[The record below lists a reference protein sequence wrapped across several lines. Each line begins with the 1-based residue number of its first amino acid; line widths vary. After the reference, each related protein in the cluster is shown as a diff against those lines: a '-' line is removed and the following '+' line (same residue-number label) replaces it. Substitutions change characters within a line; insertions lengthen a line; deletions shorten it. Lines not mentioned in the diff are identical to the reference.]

1 MRSYQR
7 GVLLGLTLAE
17 VFILLLFV
25 FLLILS
31 NNQKDTG
38 SSKKDDSQGNPSPE
52 NNTLGISLSDV
63 TWGSNK
69 TFLPPITPR
78 DLVQNGAPESPPPPL
93 GLPPVK
99 STESGSMLIDE
110 QEPTTEVRSDKSNF
124 FSSNSLVSDKG
135 KQKDKQDGIKS
146 NDSEINPPIK
156 DGHNWPPII
165 TITEAEGYSFPTGS
179 AYISNT
185 FKELL
190 TNKVAALLKENIDK
204 YQANIV
210 EVFGHTDEQPKS
222 GYSNLDVTL
231 INAVNGRFPIDKLSA
246 ADNVGLG
253 MARAVSVVKVLSLCP
268 ELSNIKILPYSAGQ
282 SVDNTGS
289 LSTGL
294 SGDRPSRRRI
304 EIRLRGI

>member
-1 MRSYQR
+1 MRNYQR

-17 VFILLLFV
+17 VFILLLFI
-25 FLLILS
+25 FLICLFSQKNNHPTKESTDHKPIGVKRTPEIES
-31 NNQKDTG
+31 NDDPFPIPDTPAPLVRDGMPIPEPPIFGVQK
-38 SSKKDDSQGNPSPE
+38 SDSQYSKPDADSIVKVQPGQSTKAQE
-52 NNTLGISLSDV
+52 DKTDTSIA
-63 TWGSNK
+63 NK
-69 TFLPPITPR
+69 TENPIGGDP
-78 DLVQNGAPESPPPPL
+78 SL
-93 GLPPVK
+93 GK
-99 STESGSMLIDE
+99 HD
-110 QEPTTEVRSDKSNF
+110 
-124 FSSNSLVSDKG
+124 
-135 KQKDKQDGIKS
+135 
-146 NDSEINPPIK
+146 
-156 DGHNWPPII
+156 WPPII

-179 AYISNT
+179 AYISNA

-204 YQANIV
+204 YEANIV

-231 INAVNGRFPIDKLSA
+231 INAVNGRFPIDKLST

-268 ELSNIKILPYSAGQ
+268 ELRNIKILPYSAGQ

>member
-31 NNQKDTG
+31 NNQKDTA
-38 SSKKDDSQGNPSPE
+38 SSKKDAPQGNPSPE

-63 TWGSNK
+63 TWGYNN

-78 DLVQNGAPESPPPPL
+78 DLVQNGAPESLPPPL
-93 GLPPVK
+93 GFPH
-99 STESGSMLIDE
+99 G
-110 QEPTTEVRSDKSNF
+110 QEPMPEVHSVK
-124 FSSNSLVSDKG
+124 SNSLVSDKG
-135 KQKDKQDGIKS
+135 KQKDKEDVIKS
-146 NDSEINPPIK
+146 KDPEINPPTK

-282 SVDNTGS
+282 SVDNSGS

-294 SGDRPSRRRI
+294 SGDMPSRRRI